1 VIILAAGRGSR
12 MNSLTEDL
20 PKCLLEVVGKPL
32 LQHQINA
39 LKTAG
44 ITDLLIVTGYKR
56 ESLQGTGYN

>member
-1 VIILAAGRGSR
+1 